1 MKIYDIDTLIPDR
14 NQDVLFNLFVRTYQF
29 QFDFP
34 VQSYVVPFENAM
46 RIDLVCQDIYSNST
60 DEIDILLNIN
70 NIDNPLNIMEG
81 DVLVYPPLTAVTEY
95 RVTDKQREEN
105 RNLLVN
111 PNKSTRKDDARQ
123 KYVENNYTLPPNLA
137 IEPKPQV
144 KVENDR
150 LIIG

>member
-1 MKIYDIDTLIPDR
+1 
-14 NQDVLFNLFVRTYQF
+14 
-29 QFDFP
+29 
-34 VQSYVVPFENAM
+34 
-46 RIDLVCQDIYSNST
+46 
-60 DEIDILLNIN
+60 
-70 NIDNPLNIMEG
+70 MEG